1 MYKRFISIIQDLTE
15 GGHYKVDDFARKYA
29 VSKQTIRNDI
39 NSINKFLRNC
49 NLSEVKIVNDQ
60 IENRESLI
68 YGKKFINTYIENNL
82 YAYKFSKDE
91 LVFLSCVILLYEKDY
106 ITIDEISER
115 LLVSRTTYINNLVML
130 KKYMETLG
138 LHFVSSSNKGLKIK
152 DTEQTRRE
160 AMIKML
166 KQCIKEN
173 RFLLLLI
180 VKNTA
185 FFQYDY
191 RSVIKRILNMVKKEY
206 MVELTDFSYKLL
218 EYYLVFS
225 IEKMKSGEYIKD
237 EAEIINPEDYIIAE
251 QIMKRISDT
260 LEIEIPEQETQFV
273 CNLYSSIL
281 SYKSPKMNYDQSLH
295 IQILTRKLIKDMSA
309 SLMIDL
315 NSNFTLFKNL
325 SNHLIAL
332 YSRKPMDEKL
342 DLVLEEVKENN
353 SDIVKTLEHNLS
365 TLELYYS
372 RSFTEVE
379 ILYIAVHF
387 CAAIEQYKQDTF
399 VYDAVLISNE
409 RKGTIELI
417 CAKLNLL
424 KNLHIV
430 HILNS
435 HELQDIDTFNED
447 LLITTEPIFN
457 NSIRTIR
464 ISNLVT
470 EENIQTISGVLHDL
484 IKNNIAPKN
493 QENDLAKIRN
503 QISHTVQLYIED
515 EKKCQ
520 DAIFEISEVV
530 LNVLHQNMKREYYF
544 KEETLS
550 LSQLCLSQLM
560 QLDIKSRTWQDAI
573 IQSAKPLVKYGYV
586 EESYADSII
595 EITREYGPY
604 YIVMPGVAI
613 AHGSPREKCFKPGIS
628 FSRLNH
634 AVYFGE
640 DDSTLIKYIFTLSTV
655 DKQMHLNGL
664 FQLHNILG
672 KEEFLTLLSSAK
684 VPEEIYSYIL
694 RKC

>member
-49 NLSEVKIVNDQ
+49 NLSEVKIVNDR

-315 NSNFTLFKNL
+315 NSNFTLFNNL
-325 SNHLIAL
+325 S
-332 YSRKPMDEKL
+332 K
-342 DLVLEEVKENN
+342 
-353 SDIVKTLEHNLS
+353 
-365 TLELYYS
+365 
-372 RSFTEVE
+372 F
-379 ILYIAVHF
+379 YI
-387 CAAIEQYKQDTF
+387 
-399 VYDAVLISNE
+399 
-409 RKGTIELI
+409 
-417 CAKLNLL
+417 
-424 KNLHIV
+424 
-430 HILNS
+430 
-435 HELQDIDTFNED
+435 
-447 LLITTEPIFN
+447 
-457 NSIRTIR
+457 
-464 ISNLVT
+464 
-470 EENIQTISGVLHDL
+470 
-484 IKNNIAPKN
+484 
-493 QENDLAKIRN
+493 
-503 QISHTVQLYIED
+503 
-515 EKKCQ
+515 
-520 DAIFEISEVV
+520 
-530 LNVLHQNMKREYYF
+530 
-544 KEETLS
+544 
-550 LSQLCLSQLM
+550 
-560 QLDIKSRTWQDAI
+560 
-573 IQSAKPLVKYGYV
+573 
-586 EESYADSII
+586 
-595 EITREYGPY
+595 
-604 YIVMPGVAI
+604 
-613 AHGSPREKCFKPGIS
+613 
-628 FSRLNH
+628 
-634 AVYFGE
+634 
-640 DDSTLIKYIFTLSTV
+640 
-655 DKQMHLNGL
+655 
-664 FQLHNILG
+664 
-672 KEEFLTLLSSAK
+672 
-684 VPEEIYSYIL
+684 
-694 RKC
+694 